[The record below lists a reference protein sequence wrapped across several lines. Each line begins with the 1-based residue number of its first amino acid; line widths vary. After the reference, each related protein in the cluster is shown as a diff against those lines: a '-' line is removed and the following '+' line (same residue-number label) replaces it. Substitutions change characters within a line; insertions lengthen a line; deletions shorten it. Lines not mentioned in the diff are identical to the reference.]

1 MKKNF
6 IAIIKNILKNKNIP
20 KYCFEIIEKD
30 GSTCFLSTNYF
41 DVINFEILNIFGYI
55 GVKFEIIT
63 AYENGKLVETQIIVD
78 DIELIK
84 VEKFLIKEEEE
95 GAYYDPLLSAECQIA
110 KKVP

>member
-1 MKKNF
+1 MKL
-6 IAIIKNILKNKNIP
+6 LK
-20 KYCFEIIEKD
+20 KD

-84 VEKFLIKEEEE
+84 VEKFLIKEKK
-95 GAYYDPLLSAECQIA
+95 GAYYDPLLNAECQIA

>member
-6 IAIIKNILKNKNIP
+6 IAIIKNILKNKNILNIVL
-20 KYCFEIIEKD
+20 KLLKKD

-84 VEKFLIKEEEE
+84 VEKFF
-95 GAYYDPLLSAECQIA
+95 D
-110 KKVP
+110 

>member
-41 DVINFEILNIFGYI
+41 DVINFEILNTRPSRGTST
-55 GVKFEIIT
+55 GWWPPGLRDGPSTRT
-63 AYENGKLVETQIIVD
+63 APPSTTLRTC
-78 DIELIK
+78 
-84 VEKFLIKEEEE
+84 
-95 GAYYDPLLSAECQIA
+95 APPC
-110 KKVP
+110 

>member
-1 MKKNF
+1 MKL
-6 IAIIKNILKNKNIP
+6 LK
-20 KYCFEIIEKD
+20 KD

-84 VEKFLIKEEEE
+84 VEKFLIKEKKKR
-95 GAYYDPLLSAECQIA
+95 GAYYDDPL
-110 KKVP
+110 

>member
-20 KYCFEIIEKD
+20 KYCFEIIEKMEVLVFFRQI
-30 GSTCFLSTNYF
+30 TF

-84 VEKFLIKEEEE
+84 VEKFF
-95 GAYYDPLLSAECQIA
+95 D
-110 KKVP
+110 

>member
-6 IAIIKNILKNKNIP
+6 IAIIKNILKNKNILNIVL
-20 KYCFEIIEKD
+20 KLLKKMD

-84 VEKFLIKEEEE
+84 VEKFF
-95 GAYYDPLLSAECQIA
+95 
-110 KKVP
+110 

>member
-1 MKKNF
+1 MF
-6 IAIIKNILKNKNIP
+6 
-20 KYCFEIIEKD
+20 
-30 GSTCFLSTNYF
+30 SSTNYF

-84 VEKFLIKEEEE
+84 VEKFF
-95 GAYYDPLLSAECQIA
+95 
-110 KKVP
+110 

>member
-1 MKKNF
+1 MKVYLRFCYNYSKK
-6 IAIIKNILKNKNIP
+6 IIKKKRYHRNEKEFYCNYKNILKNKNIP

-84 VEKFLIKEEEE
+84 VEKFF
-95 GAYYDPLLSAECQIA
+95 
-110 KKVP
+110 

>member
-6 IAIIKNILKNKNIP
+6 IAIIKNILKNKISLNIVLKLLKRW
-20 KYCFEIIEKD
+20 KYLF
-30 GSTCFLSTNYF
+30 SSTNYF

-84 VEKFLIKEEEE
+84 VEKFF
-95 GAYYDPLLSAECQIA
+95 D
-110 KKVP
+110 

>member
-1 MKKNF
+1 MKL
-6 IAIIKNILKNKNIP
+6 LK
-20 KYCFEIIEKD
+20 KD

-84 VEKFLIKEEEE
+84 VEKFLIKEKKR
-95 GAYYDPLLSAECQIA
+95 GAYYDPPL
-110 KKVP
+110 KYRVPN